1 MANVQV
7 HLLDGHQLTVDEN
20 DRLADSSVQS
30 LNGVTAGTVTASQFI
45 KADANKDV
53 SGLRNMTVTGSFI
66 IGSADMN
73 ETDLEKLDGITNGT
87 QAANKAVVADANVN
101 TGVSKITALHIG
113 ASGSETEV
121 TATAAE
127 LNILDG
133 VTATATEINR
143 AADVSARLVAGGSA
157 LSLTEA
163 LHDGKTV
170 LFDTAAGTTLTLP
183 AATGSGAKFRCVVSV
198 LATSNSHILKVVG
211 DDIMQGSLGIIDTD
225 TADATIFFATEADSD
240 TITFNRTT
248 TGLGEIGAWIE
259 VQDIAA
265 NTWSVMGVAQA
276 SGSVATPFSA
286 AVS

>member
-30 LNGVTAGTVTASQFI
+30 LNGVTAGTVAASKYI
-45 KADANKDV
+45 KADANGAV
-53 SGLRNMTVTGSFI
+53 ATVKTAALS
-66 IGSADMN
+66 IG
-73 ETDLEKLDGITNGT
+73 T
-87 QAANKAVVADANVN
+87 
-101 TGVSKITALHIG
+101 
-113 ASGSETEV
+113 SGSETLV
-121 TATAAE
+121 VATGAE
-127 LNILDG
+127 L
-133 VTATATEINR
+133 NR
-143 AADVSARLVAGGSA
+143 AADVSGRLVAGGAA

-211 DDIMQGSLGIIDTD
+211 NDIMQGSLGIIDTD
-225 TADATIFFATEADSD
+225 SADATVFFATETDSD

-248 TGLGEIGAWIE
+248 TGLAEIGAWIE
-259 VQDIAA
+259 VQDIKAD
-265 NTWSVMGVAQA
+265 TWSVVGVAQA